1 MMFSPNKPAIRAH
14 SRRTAGTHPLIPSS
28 SSVQLRATPWLIFL
42 FLLLPALPL
51 SAQSTADEIESLL
64 ETSAVTYAQA
74 ARFILQAAD
83 VTVTD
88 SRWFEYAAK
97 KNWLPKNV
105 SANDTARLD
114 GIALLVM
121 RSFNMKGG
129 IMYSILRNPHY
140 AYRELVYQ
148 EIIQGRADPAM
159 PVDGGAL
166 LYIAGSI
173 LTQMEE
179 EN

>member
-1 MMFSPNKPAIRAH
+1 MNKR
-14 SRRTAGTHPLIPSS
+14 L
-28 SSVQLRATPWLIFL
+28 LIFTICF
-42 FLLLPALPL
+42 FLTL
-51 SAQSTADEIESLL
+51 SAFAQSTADEIETLL

-88 SRWFEYAAK
+88 DSWFEYAAD

-121 RSFNMKGG
+121 RSFNLKGG
-129 IMYSILRNPHY
+129 ILYSAAKTPHY

-148 EIIQGRADPAM
+148 NIIQGITDPAM
-159 PVDGGAL
+159 TVNGDTLLFFVNRLFFFRDGDTPDA
-166 LYIAGSI
+166 AETAI
-173 LTQMEE
+173 LD
-179 EN
+179 N

>member
-1 MMFSPNKPAIRAH
+1 MCIQKPTIRAH
-14 SRRTAGTHPLIPSS
+14 SRRTAGTHSLIPSS
-28 SSVQLRATPWLIFL
+28 SSVQLRVTPWLIFF
-42 FLLLPALPL
+42 FLLLAPPAFP
-51 SAQSTADEIESLL
+51 QSTADEIESLL

-88 SRWFEYAAK
+88 DFWFEYAAD
-97 KNWLPKNV
+97 KNWLPKNI

-121 RSFNMKGG
+121 RSFDLKGG
-129 IMYSILRNPHY
+129 IMYSLVKNPHY

-148 EIIQGRADPAM
+148 EIIQGKIDPAM

-166 LYIAGSI
+166 LYIANNI

-179 EN
+179 DN